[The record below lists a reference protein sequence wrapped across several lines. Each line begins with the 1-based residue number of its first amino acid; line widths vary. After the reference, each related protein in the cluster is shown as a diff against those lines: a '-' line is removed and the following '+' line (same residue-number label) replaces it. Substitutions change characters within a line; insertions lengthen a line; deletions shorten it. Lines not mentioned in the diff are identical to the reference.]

1 MRNNNLINLAM
12 TKSSNLVWTN
22 AENWWLV
29 KTSIIQ
35 RMNGLP
41 SFQTEHDESVGF
53 GEQVSSL
60 YETNIKYLLFDI
72 AKVSW

>member
-1 MRNNNLINLAM
+1 M
-12 TKSSNLVWTN
+12 
-22 AENWWLV
+22 

-72 AKVSW
+72 AKVS